1 MIYIRLYNR
10 FTHSLQLDNISHHD
24 IIIQILWGGGGC
36 EKGGDGGNI
45 DVKRAGRGLKF
56 KTRDLFS
63 LAYLSFKGVFLQL
76 EIKTTLLSGG
86 GGEQGLNPSDH
97 TTYIQN

>member
-10 FTHSLQLDNISHHD
+10 FTHSLQLDNISNHD

-36 EKGGDGGNI
+36 EKGGMAEIWIRGGFSGNI

-76 EIKTTLLSGG
+76 EIINHLAFRGG
-86 GGEQGLNPSDH
+86 GLNKV
-97 TTYIQN
+97 